1 MLALG
6 NIAKIMSLVPIRL
19 TRLHPTCRFCRN
31 EAGGAAVDFALILLP
46 FLALFMAI
54 IESAILLFAGQVL
67 QTATTNA
74 TRLILTGQVQNS
86 GWSVGQFKTSVCQ
99 QLTVMFNCTTNLQID
114 VESFSSFSSV
124 NLTNITN
131 PNGTLNS
138 TNYQFAPG
146 NPGDVVVVRLI
157 YQWPI
162 IASALNFGLVTTAG
176 NTNTLVATAAFRNEP
191 YSVSN

>member
-1 MLALG
+1 MLAPRR
-6 NIAKIMSLVPIRL
+6 LVGFFGGAAN
-19 TRLHPTCRFCRN
+19 RFCRN
-31 EAGGAAVDFALILLP
+31 ETGGAAVDFAMVLLP
-46 FLALFMAI
+46 FLTLLMAI

-67 QTATTNA
+67 QTATANSA
-74 TRLILTGQVQNS
+74 RLILTGQVQNN
-86 GWSVGQFKTSVCQ
+86 GWSASQFQSNVCQ
-99 QLTVMFNCTTNLQID
+99 QLTVMFNCTNNLYID

-124 NLTNITN
+124 SLTNVTN
-131 PNGTLNS
+131 TNGTLNS
-138 TNYQFAPG
+138 SNYQFSPG
-146 NPGDVVVVRLI
+146 NPGDVVIVRLI